1 MEQQKLPNVTIAIVL
16 AILSYLCCCIYGIPA
31 IIMSGIGL
39 FLVKKD
45 EKVYAENPEIYSNYS
60 QLKTAKILV
69 IIGLILGI
77 LYLCYMIYSIWA
89 MGGWEEAMRKS
100 QEIMEQFGIEE

>member
-16 AILSYLCCCIYGIPA
+16 AILSYLCCCFYGIPA

-45 EKVYAENPEIYSNYS
+45 EKTFLENPELYSNHS

-69 IIGLILGI
+69 IIGLVLGI
-77 LYLCYMIYSIWA
+77 LFLLYMIYSIYA
-89 MGGWEEAMRKS
+89 MGGWEEAMRQS
-100 QEIMEQFGIEE
+100 QEIMEQFGVEE

>member
-39 FLVKKD
+39 YLVKKD
-45 EKVYAENPEIYSNYS
+45 EKTLMENPEGYSNQG
-60 QLKTAKILV
+60 QLRTAKILV
-69 IIGLILGI
+69 IIGLVLGV
-77 LYLCYMIYSIWA
+77 LYLFWTIYQIQA
-89 MGGWEEAMRKS
+89 MGGWEEAMRRS
-100 QEIMEQFGIEE
+100 QEMMEQFGIEE